1 MSRLCLFF
9 EEIQGCR
16 GCGEDRG
23 GERRGAREK
32 VRRGDGGDAWQ
43 EDEICEGNYGT
54 FGKM

>member
-1 MSRLCLFF
+1 MSFF